1 MEFQHTIKQ
10 LLLKRT
16 VSYCLQAIKKYKVS
30 PVILIACVDTL
41 HTDAAQHT
49 TASRFSGGYAFP
61 SYPGAADC
69 TSILKKKKKA
79 LMAILIYLRTHSL
92 PLDCFSPTLLS
103 QSRIALLLMTE
114 NGLGRV
120 NPQY

>member
-69 TSILKKKKKA
+69 TSILKKKKK
-79 LMAILIYLRTHSL
+79 SL
-92 PLDCFSPTLLS
+92 DGDFDIPQNPF
-103 QSRIALLLMTE
+103 IAL
-114 NGLGRV
+114 GLFFTYITLSIT
-120 NPQY
+120 NCPLADD